1 MDDIATLK
9 ATIRKLS
16 SRATAAKMN
25 LHDLAEDLPVGWT
38 GIPDVAKAAH
48 DAFAALD
55 AARQAL
61 AKLENPDG

>member
-38 GIPDVAKAAH
+38 SIPDVAKAAH
-48 DAFAALD
+48 DAFAALE